1 MAPIVYQM
9 AVGDDAEP
17 SAGKAASELQKMK
30 ASLGRWLS
38 YRARTDRTTPASAR
52 PALRLARLK
61 DEQTLATTLGKLLT
75 EAGFEGLPTSVVEDP
90 DAATRLAG
98 MVLRDEVGT
107 PQSQGFW
114 MLLIPVAGVVFLI
127 SYWIRSQADLA
138 AEKERIRCIE
148 SGACTDSGFWLKV
161 GGVSIVA
168 WLVWEKFGGKEAIGK
183 FKRKLA

>member
-38 YRARTDRTTPASAR
+38 YRARTDANTPPAKKA
-52 PALRLARLK
+52 ALRFSRLK
-61 DEQTLATTLGKLLT
+61 DEQRLAQNLAKLLT
-75 EAGFEGLPTSVVEDP
+75 EAGFQNLPT
-90 DAATRLAG
+90 DAGAAPGLAE
-98 MVLRDEVGT
+98 MVLRDEVGS

-114 MLLIPVAGVVFLI
+114 MLLIPVAGAVFLI

-148 SGACTDSGFWLKV
+148 SGACTDSGFWMKV
-161 GGVSIVA
+161 GGISLLAYLA
-168 WLVWEKFGGKEAIGK
+168 WDKFGGKEAVGK